1 MHKVIISCIDMQK
14 AIDLLNIFHSPK
26 SLCVY
31 YKYLK

>member
-14 AIDLLNIFHSPK
+14 AIDLLNIFHNSK
-26 SLCVY
+26 SLCMQ